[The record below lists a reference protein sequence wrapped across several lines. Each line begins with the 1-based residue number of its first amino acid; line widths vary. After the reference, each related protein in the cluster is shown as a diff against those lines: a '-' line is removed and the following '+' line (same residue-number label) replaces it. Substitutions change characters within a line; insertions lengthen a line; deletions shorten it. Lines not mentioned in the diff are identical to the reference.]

1 MPNVVLGISGSVAA
15 YRAADLARELMRRGF
30 TVRTCLTD
38 GGASFVT
45 PALFEALTGTPCL
58 TNAFEEPEPGRM
70 AHIDWAKEA
79 DVIAIAPATANVL
92 AKLAHG
98 IADDMLTTLV
108 TAHRGALLVAPA
120 MNPAM
125 YASGTVQASLGLLA
139 DRGAVIVDPDE
150 GEVACGDTGRGK
162 FASIERIAAAIED
175 LAARSRLLEGQR
187 VLITSGPTRE
197 PVDAV
202 RYLTNHSSGK
212 MGAALARA
220 ALQLGAS
227 VEVVSGPVQVAYP
240 FGAQVLMVQTA
251 LEMLDAAMPPAAQAD
266 WIIGAAAVADYRPA
280 ERHSGKLRRA
290 SEPMALSL
298 VPNPDV
304 IAALAQAARPG
315 ARVVGFAAEPSAD
328 LNAAR
333 VKLERKGLTALAA
346 NDVAAPGLGFGSE
359 KNALTLLRPGRP
371 DVGSGVRSK
380 LACALWLFQTL
391 SEG

>member
-45 PALFEALTGTPCL
+45 RALFEALTGSPCL
-58 TNAFEEPEPGRM
+58 TNAFVEPEPGRM

-79 DVIAIAPATANVL
+79 DLIAVAPATANVL

-108 TAHRGALLVAPA
+108 TAHRGVLLVAPA

-125 YASGTVQASLGLLA
+125 YASDTVQESLRLLA

-175 LAARSRLLEGQR
+175 LSATSRLLEGQR

-212 MGAALARA
+212 MGAAIARA
-220 ALQLGAS
+220 ALQLGAR
-227 VEVVSGPVQVAYP
+227 VEVVTGPVQVAYP
-240 FGAQVLMVQTA
+240 FGAEVVRVQTA
-251 LEMLDAAMPPAAQAD
+251 LEMLDAALSLAAHAD
-266 WIIGAAAVADYRPA
+266 WIIGAAAVADYRPT
-280 ERHSGKLRRA
+280 HVHTGKIRRG
-290 SEPMALSL
+290 SEPMHLDL

-304 IAALAQAARPG
+304 IATLAKEARPQT
-315 ARVVGFAAEPSAD
+315 RVIGFAAEPGAG
-328 LNAAR
+328 LEEAR
-333 VKLERKGLTALAA
+333 TKLSRKGLTALAA
-346 NDVAAPGLGFGSE
+346 NDVTAPGLGFGSE
-359 KNALTLLRPGRP
+359 KNALTLIRPGVA
-371 DVGSGVRSK
+371 DVCSGVRSK
-380 LACALWLFQTL
+380 LACALWLFETL
-391 SEG
+391 DAR